1 MEFATE
7 NWTKHSHELNPF
19 GAIELT
25 IPDIATVEVLVTVLG
40 RKVMAKVFE
49 RFYKTSTYPLNLLHI
64 ILFKADQR
72 FEGKQQRYAGSFS
85 VERRQKDSQVR
96 RGEGGR

>member
-1 MEFATE
+1 MQLEEKTTKTLNIPFVTTEFQWSDQRLLEFATD

-25 IPDIATVEVLVTVLG
+25 IPNISTVEVLVTVLG

-49 RFYKTSTYPLNLLHI
+49 RFCNLSSATQFAKYK
-64 ILFKADQR
+64 LFS
-72 FEGKQQRYAGSFS
+72 G
-85 VERRQKDSQVR
+85 
-96 RGEGGR
+96 